1 MNREYHK
8 WYSKDLGRDMEL
20 LLFGHAGTPLLVF
33 PSSMGKFFE
42 YEDRSMI
49 ATLGHKIDRGELQI
63 FCPDSVDTESWYNRS
78 AHPRWRVIRHM
89 QYEHYILHDVLPLI
103 RKRNSSWQLAITG
116 CSFGAYHAMNFTL
129 RHPDLVTHCVAM
141 SGSFDI
147 HQFLDGYYDENCY
160 FNCPTDFLP
169 NLGDDWYLR
178 QYRDRVKFVL
188 GAGEWDICLGHNFD
202 MANIMGRKSIP
213 HWLDVWGDHAVH
225 DWPLWQK
232 MALKYFT

>member
-20 LLFGHAGTPLLVF
+20 LLFGHAGMPILVF

-42 YEDRSMI
+42 YEDRGMV
-49 ATLGHKIDRGELQI
+49 ATLAHKVDRGELQL

-78 AHPRWRVIRHM
+78 AHPRWRVLRHM
-89 QYEHYILHDVLPLI
+89 QYENYILHDVIPLI
-103 RKRNSSWQLAITG
+103 RNRNPSWQLALTG

-141 SGSFDI
+141 SGSFDV

-160 FNCPTDFLP
+160 FNCPTDYLP
-169 NLGDDWYLR
+169 NLTDEWYLR
-178 QYRDRVKFVL
+178 QYRERVQFVL
-188 GAGEWDICLGHNFD
+188 GAGEWDICLGHNVD
-202 MANIMGRKSIP
+202 MANIMGGKGIP

-232 MALKYFT
+232 MALKYLT